1 MALYGGERMRGGCVI
16 GVDLGGTKLL
26 AGVVDGDLRVHH
38 RTRRLAQGLDQPALL
53 DTAVEAVQ
61 EAVGASAQQ
70 VSAVGFG
77 VPGLIDPASG
87 RVTFSTHLPI
97 EGLRFA
103 EVLTGRLGLP
113 VHVDNDANL
122 ALLAEHR
129 HGAARGARNALLL
142 TLGTGIGGAVLFE
155 GELYRGRRGGAGELG
170 HVVVD
175 EDGPPCQGKCPNRGC
190 LEVMASGTALV
201 REAGLF
207 ARQRPDSALGR
218 AFAESHELTGPLV
231 TQLALG
237 GDAAA
242 RDVIALIGRRLG
254 AGVSGLVNAFDPDV
268 VVIGGGVVAA
278 GDLLLDPARDE
289 VLRRALPPV
298 HDTPVVAAHFGEDAG
313 MLGAAVLA
321 HEAIHAQ
328 L

>member
-1 MALYGGERMRGGCVI
+1 MRGGCVI

-26 AGVVDGDLRVHH
+26 AGAVDGDLRVHH
-38 RTRRLAQGLDQPALL
+38 QTRRLVQGLDQPALL
-53 DTAVEAVQ
+53 DTAVDAVREAIEASGQ
-61 EAVGASAQQ
+61 E

-77 VPGLIDPASG
+77 VPALVDPSSG

-103 EVLTGRLGLP
+103 ESLASRLGLP

-129 HGAARGARNALLL
+129 HGAARGTRNALLL
-142 TLGTGIGGAVLFE
+142 TLGTGIGGGVLLD
-155 GELYRGRRGGAGELG
+155 GQLYRGGRGAGGAVG
-170 HVVVD
+170 HIGGD

-218 AFAESHELTGPLV
+218 AAAESRELTGPLV
-231 TQLALG
+231 TELAMA

-254 AGVSGLVNAFDPDV
+254 AGISGLINAFDPDV
-268 VVIGGGVVAA
+268 VVIGGGVVMA
-278 GDLLLDPARDE
+278 GELLLAPARDE
-289 VLRRALPPV
+289 VARRALPPV
-298 HDTPVVAAHFGEDAG
+298 
-313 MLGAAVLA
+313 
-321 HEAIHAQ
+321 
-328 L
+328 

>member
-1 MALYGGERMRGGCVI
+1 MRGGCVI

-26 AGVVDGDLRVHH
+26 AGAVDGDLRVHH
-38 RTRRLAQGLDQPALL
+38 RTRRLIVGLDQPALL
-53 DTAVEAVQ
+53 DTAVEAVR
-61 EAVGASAQQ
+61 EAVGASAQE

-77 VPGLIDPASG
+77 VPALVDPSSG

-103 EVLTGRLGLP
+103 EVLSARLGLP

-129 HGAARGARNALLL
+129 HGAARGTRNALLL
-142 TLGTGIGGAVLFE
+142 TLGTGIGGGVLLD
-155 GELYRGRRGGAGELG
+155 GQLYRGRRGVGGELG
-170 HVVVD
+170 HIVVD

-190 LEVMASGTALV
+190 LEVMASGTALE

-207 ARQRPDSALGR
+207 ARQQPDSALGR
-218 AFAESHELTGPLV
+218 AFAEGSVLMGPLV
-231 TQLALG
+231 TELAVA
-237 GDAAA
+237 GDEAA

-268 VVIGGGVVAA
+268 VVIGGGVVMA
-278 GDLLLDPARDE
+278 GELLLGPARDE
-289 VLRRALPPV
+289 VARRALPPV
-298 HDTPVVAAHFGEDAG
+298 QATPVVAAQFGEDAG

-321 HEAIHAQ
+321 HEAVAARV
-328 L
+328 